1 MSGDVVTGLLHR
13 WRSGDDAA
21 LDALLPMVYAEL
33 RRCADAYVRRESGA
47 LSLQAT
53 ALVHE
58 TYLKLAAGAAVDC
71 QDRRHF
77 FAVAAR
83 LMRQILVDHA
93 RHRGAQKRDGGERVT
108 LSSLDEPEP
117 RHMVDLIAL
126 DQALR
131 GLEEIDERKAKIVEL
146 RVFTGLDF
154 AEIGEVLNLSRAT
167 LDREFRAARAWL
179 FRALENPAPETP
191 ALENPPAADP
201 A

>member
-1 MSGDVVTGLLHR
+1 MSGNVVTGLLHR
-13 WRSGDDAA
+13 WRGGDQAA
-21 LDALLPMVYAEL
+21 LDALLPLVYAEL
-33 RRCADAYVRRESGA
+33 RRCADAYVRRESDAA

-58 TYLKLAAGAAVDC
+58 TYLKLAAGTPIDW

-93 RHRGAQKRDGGERVT
+93 RHRRAQKRDGGERVT
-108 LSSLDEPEP
+108 LSSLNEPSP
-117 RHMVDLIAL
+117 RHLVDLIAL
-126 DQALR
+126 DQALCA
-131 GLEEIDERKAKIVEL
+131 LEEIDPRKAKIVEL

-154 AEIGEVLNLSRAT
+154 AEIGEMLDLSRAT

-179 FRALENPAPETP
+179 YRALEEAGTVGD
-191 ALENPPAADP
+191 A
-201 A
+201 

>member
-1 MSGDVVTGLLHR
+1 MSGDVVTRLLHR

-21 LDALLPMVYAEL
+21 LDALLPLVYAEL

-47 LSLQAT
+47 GLSLQAT

-58 TYLKLAAGAAVDC
+58 TYLKLAAGTAVDC

-108 LSSLDEPEP
+108 LSSLDEPGP
-117 RHMVDLIAL
+117 RHLVDLIAL

-154 AEIGEVLNLSRAT
+154 AEIGELLSLSRAT

-179 FRALENPAPETP
+179 YRALENPA
-191 ALENPPAADP
+191 AADP

>member
-1 MSGDVVTGLLHR
+1 MSNGVVTGLLHR

-21 LDALLPMVYAEL
+21 LDALLPLVYAEL
-33 RRCADAYVRRESGA
+33 RRCADAHLRRESHVP

-58 TYLKLAAGAAVDC
+58 TYLKLATGHVVDW

-93 RHRGAQKRDGGERVT
+93 RHRHALKRDGGERVT
-108 LSSLDEPEP
+108 LSALDEPEP

-126 DQALR
+126 DQALCQ
-131 GLEEIDERKAKIVEL
+131 LEEIDERKAKVVEL
-146 RVFTGLDF
+146 RVFTGLEF
-154 AEIGEVLNLSRAT
+154 AEIGELLGLSRAT

-179 FRALENPAPETP
+179 YRALENPPGVESA
-191 ALENPPAADP
+191 
-201 A
+201 